1 MRKLV
6 AILFLI
12 LAGGL
17 PLCAKVVVFWEQGFP
32 TVASAPVTRD
42 ALVKAL
48 EGTGPVF
55 AGIGQLNDPAT
66 FTGADLLVMP
76 YGSAVPAEAWAAI
89 QGFIRTGGNILVLG
103 GQPFRVPVTGANGK
117 FVQAAPQDS
126 YSRDFGIQHTYTAPS
141 QGAAKFE
148 WRTGYSFLPSVAI
161 RARRFFVLEGRSNG
175 LGYMVNSEGM
185 QVAAPVVVSDRAGGF
200 GGGRGAAAP
209 AAAAPGPVP
218 AGGRAGRGAGAG
230 AAGAAPGG
238 GQPAAAAAGRG
249 AGAGGAGS
257 RAVLLDFEPVAGYW
271 DSADGVSLIRS
282 SANYARQGPIT
293 LSLEMPFSSV
303 KPDEVPSV
311 TVRLRGGQKE
321 LAGEVKIELLS
332 GDKVL
337 ETLHAPCSGTSV
349 NADLPF
355 SKAYP
360 PGFYAVRAVWEENGQ
375 GREAYYNGL
384 WVEDQKLLTSGP
396 ALGVKGDFLTRD
408 GKPFFPV
415 GANYF
420 STEANGW
427 DFAGPRNAWI
437 WERDFAEMQRYGVSF
452 VRTGVWGLR
461 LNQLDP
467 ATKGVTERFLRN
479 LEAFLLSAHR
489 HNIVVNWTFWA
500 FAPNAIDPTAPP
512 PAPTAPAAA
521 PAAGAG
527 RGGRGGRGGA
537 AEPAPQ
543 PNVYM
548 DQAAIKLELNY
559 LTSIVNRFKDLPY
572 LCYDLINE
580 PSFSNPGRLWTGN
593 TPNGDQAELDLWHK
607 WLATKYASAAELAS
621 AWRVTPDSLGSLD
634 TVPLPTTAQLTFA
647 RSSAAGSVRAIDYNL
662 FAQQEF
668 TAWVRAMVDAIRGA
682 GSKQLVN
689 VGQDEGG
696 VTNRV
701 LNQFYGSGGVAFT
714 TNHTYWQDDA
724 LLWDSVAAKRPG
736 MPNITGET
744 GYQPVRTPDSTWRYD
759 ELTGTPLNE
768 KKWALGFAAGSS
780 GALMWDWDRE
790 SDFGLK
796 RNDGSAKIIQGI
808 MRGMGQFAERAAPY
822 ATGLIQPEV
831 ALVLPQSMQLSVYN
845 KTALE
850 AQQNAVRAL
859 YAYAR
864 GTAYAV
870 GEYQIESLGNP
881 KLIILPSPMG
891 LTPGAWDGIRAKV
904 NAGATLL
911 VTGPFDG
918 DAHFHPTG
926 REKQAGIAYETV
938 PLTAREELVKFPDG
952 EARLSFGGDKTTY
965 LNRAVLADKSLWVE
979 KPLGKGKIL
988 FTPLPLELNDNI
1000 QAIGEVYRYAMK
1012 TAGVTTAYSTTLQ
1025 DPGILICPTRFPK
1038 ATLYVVTS
1046 ESGRSDVTFTDRASG
1061 KQFTGKLEPGRSA
1074 LLLIGQDGAVLA
1086 SYNWKGI

>member
-1 MRKLV
+1 MQKIV
-6 AILFLI
+6 ATLSLI
-12 LAGGL
+12 LASVL
-17 PLCAKVVVFWEQGFP
+17 PLCAKVVVFWQPGFP

-55 AGIGQLNDPAT
+55 AGIDQMKDPAT
-66 FTGADLLVMP
+66 FAGADLLVMP
-76 YGSAVPAEAWAAI
+76 YGSAVPTEAWAAI
-89 QGFIRTGGNILVLG
+89 QDFIRGGGDILVLG
-103 GQPFRVPVTGANGK
+103 GQPFRVPVTSVNGK
-117 FVQAAPQDS
+117 FIQAEPQDS

-148 WRTGYSFLPSVAI
+148 WRAGYSFLPSLAI

-175 LGYMVNSEGM
+175 LGYMVNSEGL

-200 GGGRGAAAP
+200 GGGRGAGAP
-209 AAAAPGPVP
+209 AGAVPGAAAA
-218 AGGRAGRGAGAG
+218 AGRGAGAG
-230 AAGAAPGG
+230 AAGVAGAPG
-238 GQPAAAAAGRG
+238 AAAGRG

-271 DSADGVSLIRS
+271 ESADGISLIRA
-282 SANYARQGPIT
+282 SASYARQGPIT

-311 TVRLRGGQKE
+311 TVRLHGGGKE
-321 LAGEVKIELLS
+321 LAGEVKIEVVS

-349 NADLPF
+349 NVDLPF
-355 SKAYP
+355 SQAYP
-360 PGFYAVRAVWEENGQ
+360 PGFYTVRAVWEENGQ
-375 GREAYYNGL
+375 GREAYNNGL
-384 WVEDQKLLTSGP
+384 WVEDRKLLTSGP
-396 ALGVKGDFLTRD
+396 AFGVKGDFLTRD

-437 WERDFAEMQRYGVSF
+437 WERDFAEMQRYGVTF

-479 LEAFLLSAHR
+479 LEAFLLSAGR
-489 HNIVVNWTFWA
+489 HNIVVNWTFFA

-512 PAPTAPAAA
+512 PAPAAPAAAA
-521 PAAGAG
+521 PAAVAG

-537 AEPAPQ
+537 AAPPPQ

-548 DQAAIKLELNY
+548 DQASIKLELNY
-559 LTSIVNRFKDLPY
+559 LTSIVNRFKDLPF

-607 WLATKYASAAELAS
+607 WLSAKYNSIADLAS

-634 TVPLPTTAQLTFA
+634 AVPPPTIAQLTFS
-647 RSSAAGSVRAIDYNL
+647 RYNTPGMVRAFDYNL
-662 FAQQEF
+662 FAQEEF
-668 TAWVRAMVDAIRGA
+668 TNWVRAMVNAIRGS

-701 LNQFYGSGGVAFT
+701 LNQFYSSGGVAFT

-724 LLWDSVAAKRPG
+724 LLWDSVVAKRPG

-744 GYQPVRTPDSTWRYD
+744 GYQPVRSDDSTWRFD
-759 ELTGTPLNE
+759 EITGTPLNE
-768 KKWALGFAAGSS
+768 KKWVLGFAAGSS

-796 RNDGSAKIIQGI
+796 RNDGSAKILQGI
-808 MRGMGQFAERAAPY
+808 MRGVGQFAEKAAPY
-822 ATGLIQPEV
+822 ATGLTQPEV
-831 ALVLPQSMQLSVYN
+831 ALVLPQSLQLSVYN
-845 KTALE
+845 KSALE

-864 GTAYAV
+864 AAAYAV
-870 GEYQIESLGNP
+870 GEYQIADLGNP
-881 KLIILPSPMG
+881 KLIILPSPKG
-891 LTPGAWDGIRAKV
+891 LTSSAWEAIRGKV

-911 VTGPFDG
+911 VSGPFDG

-926 REKQAGIAYETV
+926 REKQAGLTYETV
-938 PLTAREELVKFPDG
+938 PLMAREELVKYPEG

-965 LNRAVLADKSLWVE
+965 LDRAMLADKSLWVE
-979 KPLGKGKIL
+979 KALGKGKIL

-1000 QAIGEVYRYAMK
+1000 QAIGDVYRYAIK
-1012 TAGVTTAYSTTLQ
+1012 TAGVTAAYSTTLQ
-1025 DPGILICPTRFPK
+1025 DPGILICPTRFPR

-1046 ESGRSDVTFTDRASG
+1046 ESGRQDVTFTDRASG
-1061 KQFTGKLEPGRSA
+1061 KQFTGKLDPGRSA
-1074 LLLIGQDGAVLA
+1074 MLLIGQDGAVLA
-1086 SYNWKGI
+1086 SYNWKGV

>member
-1 MRKLV
+1 MRKIV
-6 AILFLI
+6 ATLSLI
-12 LAGGL
+12 FASGI
-17 PLCAKVVVFWEQGFP
+17 PLCAKVVVFWQPGFP

-55 AGIGQLNDPAT
+55 AGIDQLKDPAT
-66 FTGADLLVMP
+66 FAEADLLVMP
-76 YGSAVPAEAWAAI
+76 YGSAVPTEAWGAI
-89 QGFIRTGGNILVLG
+89 QGFLRAGGNILVLG
-103 GQPFRVPVTGANGK
+103 GQPFRVPVTSVNGK
-117 FVQAAPQDS
+117 FIQAEPLDS

-148 WRTGYSFLPSVAI
+148 WRAGYSFLPSLAI

-175 LGYMVNSEGM
+175 LGYMVNTEGL
-185 QVAAPVVVSDRAGGF
+185 QVAAPVVVSDRAAGF
-200 GGGRGAAAP
+200 GGGRGAG
-209 AAAAPGPVP
+209 APG
-218 AGGRAGRGAGAG
+218 
-230 AAGAAPGG
+230 
-238 GQPAAAAAGRG
+238 AAAGRG

-271 DSADGVSLIRS
+271 ESADGIALMRAAAS
-282 SANYARQGPIT
+282 YARQGPIT
-293 LSLEMPFSSV
+293 LSLEMPFSTV

-311 TVRLRGGQKE
+311 TVRLRGGVTQ
-321 LAGEVKIELLS
+321 LAGEVKVELVS

-349 NADLPF
+349 NAELPF
-355 SKAYP
+355 SQAYP
-360 PGFYAVRAVWEENGQ
+360 PGFYTVRAVWEENGQ
-375 GREAYYNGL
+375 GREAYNNGL
-384 WVEDQKLLTSGP
+384 WVEDRKLLTSGP
-396 ALGVKGDFLTRD
+396 AFGVKGDFLTRD

-437 WERDFAEMQRYGVSF
+437 WERDFAEMQRYGVTF

-479 LEAFLLSAHR
+479 LEAFLLSARR

-500 FAPNAIDPTAPP
+500 FAPNAIDPSPTP
-512 PAPTAPAAA
+512 PAPAAPVAAA
-521 PAAGAG
+521 PAAPTAG

-537 AEPAPQ
+537 AEAPPQ

-548 DQAAIKLELNY
+548 DQASIKLELNY
-559 LTSIVNRFKDLPY
+559 LTSIVNRFKDLPF

-607 WLATKYASAAELAS
+607 WLARKYSGIAELAS
-621 AWRVTPDSLGSLD
+621 AWRVTPDSLGSFD
-634 TVPLPTTAQLTFA
+634 AVPLPTTAQLTFA
-647 RSSAAGSVRAIDYNL
+647 RSSAAGAVRALDYNL

-668 TAWVRAMVDAIRGA
+668 TNWVRAMVDAIRGA
-682 GSKQLVN
+682 GSTQLVN

-701 LNQFYGSGGVAFT
+701 LNQFYSSGGVNFT

-744 GYQPVRTPDSTWRYD
+744 GYQPVRAADSTWRFD

-768 KKWALGFAAGSS
+768 KKWVLGFAAGSS

-796 RNDGSAKIIQGI
+796 RNDGSAKILQGI
-808 MRGMGQFAERAAPY
+808 MRGVGQFAEKAAPY

-845 KTALE
+845 KSALE

-864 GTAYAV
+864 GAAYAV
-870 GEYQIESLGNP
+870 GEYQIADLGSP
-881 KLIILPSPMG
+881 KLIILPSP
-891 LTPGAWDGIRAKV
+891 
-904 NAGATLL
+904 
-911 VTGPFDG
+911 
-918 DAHFHPTG
+918 
-926 REKQAGIAYETV
+926 
-938 PLTAREELVKFPDG
+938 
-952 EARLSFGGDKTTY
+952 
-965 LNRAVLADKSLWVE
+965 
-979 KPLGKGKIL
+979 KG
-988 FTPLPLELNDNI
+988 
-1000 QAIGEVYRYAMK
+1000 
-1012 TAGVTTAYSTTLQ
+1012 
-1025 DPGILICPTRFPK
+1025 
-1038 ATLYVVTS
+1038 
-1046 ESGRSDVTFTDRASG
+1046 
-1061 KQFTGKLEPGRSA
+1061 
-1074 LLLIGQDGAVLA
+1074 
-1086 SYNWKGI
+1086 

>member
-1 MRKLV
+1 MRKIV
-6 AILFLI
+6 ATLSLI
-12 LAGGL
+12 LASVF
-17 PLCAKVVVFWEQGFP
+17 PLCAKVVVFWQAGFP
-32 TVASAPVTRD
+32 TVAGASVTRD

-55 AGIGQLNDPAT
+55 AGIDQLKDPAT
-66 FTGADLLVMP
+66 FAEADLLVMP
-76 YGSAVPAEAWAAI
+76 YGSAVPTEAWGAI
-89 QGFIRTGGNILVLG
+89 QGFLRAGGNILVLG
-103 GQPFRVPVTGANGK
+103 GQPFRVPVTSANGE
-117 FVQAAPQDS
+117 FIQAEPQDS

-141 QGAAKFE
+141 QGASKFE
-148 WRTGYSFLPSVAI
+148 WRAGYSFLPSLAI

-175 LGYMVNSEGM
+175 LGYMVNAEGL
-185 QVAAPVVVSDRAGGF
+185 QVAAPVVVSDRAAGF
-200 GGGRGAAAP
+200 GGGRGA
-209 AAAAPGPVP
+209 
-218 AGGRAGRGAGAG
+218 GG
-230 AAGAAPGG
+230 
-238 GQPAAAAAGRG
+238 AGRG

-271 DSADGVSLIRS
+271 ESADGIALIRS
-282 SANYARQGPIT
+282 SASYARQGPVT

-311 TVRLRGGQKE
+311 TVRLRGGSKE
-321 LAGEVKIELLS
+321 LAGEVKVELVS
-332 GDKVL
+332 GEKVL
-337 ETLHAPCSGTSV
+337 ETLHVPCSGTSV

-355 SKAYP
+355 SQAYP
-360 PGFYAVRAVWEENGQ
+360 PGFYTLRAVWEENGQ
-375 GREAYYNGL
+375 GREAYNNGL
-384 WVEDQKLLTSGP
+384 WVEDRKLLTSGP
-396 ALGVKGDFLTRD
+396 AFGVKGDFLTRD

-437 WERDFAEMQRYGVSF
+437 WERDFAEMQRYGVTF

-479 LEAFLLSAHR
+479 LEAFLLSARR

-500 FAPNAIDPTAPP
+500 FAPNAIDPAAPP
-512 PAPTAPAAA
+512 PAPVAPTAAA
-521 PAAGAG
+521 PGAG

-537 AEPAPQ
+537 AEAPPQ

-559 LTSIVNRFKDLPY
+559 LTSIVNRFKDLPF

-593 TPNGDQAELDLWHK
+593 TPNGDQAELDLWRK
-607 WLATKYASAAELAS
+607 WLARKYSGIAELAS
-621 AWRVTPDSLGSLD
+621 AWRVTPDSLGGFD
-634 TVPLPTTAQLTFA
+634 AVPLPTTAQLTFA
-647 RSSAAGSVRAIDYNL
+647 RSSAAGAVRALDYNL

-668 TAWVRAMVDAIRGA
+668 TNWVRTMVDAIRGA
-682 GSKQLVN
+682 GSTQLVN

-701 LNQFYGSGGVAFT
+701 LNQFYSSGGVNFT

-744 GYQPVRTPDSTWRYD
+744 GYQPVRAADSTWRFD

-768 KKWALGFAAGSS
+768 KKWVLGFAAGSS

-796 RNDGSAKIIQGI
+796 RNDGSAKILQGI
-808 MRGMGQFAERAAPY
+808 MRGVGRFAEKAAPY
-822 ATGLIQPEV
+822 ATSLIQPEV

-845 KTALE
+845 KSALE

-864 GTAYAV
+864 GAAYAV
-870 GEYQIESLGNP
+870 GEYQIADLGSP
-881 KLIILPSPMG
+881 KLIILPSPKG
-891 LTPGAWDGIRAKV
+891 LTPGAWEAIRGKV

-911 VTGPFDG
+911 VSGPFDG

-926 REKQAGIAYETV
+926 REKQAGLAYETV
-938 PLTAREELVKFPDG
+938 PLMAREESVTFPGG

-965 LNRAVLADKSLWVE
+965 LDRAMLADKSLWVE

-1000 QAIGEVYRYAMK
+1000 QAIGDVYRYAMK

-1046 ESGRSDVTFTDRASG
+1046 ESGRADVTFTDRASG
-1061 KQFTGKLEPGRSA
+1061 KQFTGKLDPGRSA
-1074 LLLIGQDGAVLA
+1074 MLLIGQNGAVLA
-1086 SYNWKGI
+1086 SYNWNGV

>member
-1 MRKLV
+1 MRKLT
-6 AILFLI
+6 ATLFLI
-12 LAGGL
+12 LAAGL
-17 PLCAKVVVFWEQGFP
+17 PLCAKVVVFWEPGFP

-48 EGTGPVF
+48 EGAGPVF
-55 AGIGQLNDPAT
+55 AGIDQLKDPAT
-66 FTGADLLVMP
+66 FAGADLLVMP
-76 YGSAVPAEAWAAI
+76 YGSAVPTEAWAAI
-89 QGFIRTGGNILVLG
+89 QGFIRGGGNILVLG
-103 GQPFRVPVTGANGK
+103 GQPFRVPVTSANGK
-117 FVQAAPQDS
+117 FTQAAPQDS
-126 YSRDFGIQHTYTAPS
+126 YSRDFGIQHTYVAPQ

-148 WRTGYSFLPSVAI
+148 WRTGYSFLPSVAV

-175 LGYMVNSEGM
+175 LGYMLNSEGL
-185 QVAAPVVVSDRAGGF
+185 QVAAPVVVSDRAAGF
-200 GGGRGAAAP
+200 GGGRGAGAP
-209 AAAAPGPVP
+209 GAAAPGAAAA
-218 AGGRAGRGAGAG
+218 AGRGGRGAGAG
-230 AAGAAPGG
+230 AA
-238 GQPAAAAAGRG
+238 
-249 AGAGGAGS
+249 GAGS

-271 DSADGVSLIRS
+271 ESADGISLVRT
-282 SANYARQGPIT
+282 SAAYARQGPIA

-303 KPDEVPSV
+303 KPEEATSV

-321 LAGEVKIELLS
+321 LAGEVKVELVS

-337 ETLHAPCSGTSV
+337 ETLHAPCSGTGV

-360 PGFYAVRAVWEENGQ
+360 PGFYTVRAVWEENGQ
-375 GREAYYNGL
+375 GREAYTNGL
-384 WVEDQKLLTSGP
+384 WVEDQKLLTTGP

-408 GKPFFPV
+408 AKPFFPV

-437 WERDFAEMQRYGVSF
+437 WERDFAEMQRYGVTF

-461 LNQLDP
+461 VNQLDP

-479 LEAFLLSAHR
+479 LEAFLLSARR

-512 PAPTAPAAA
+512 PAPAVPT
-521 PAAGAG
+521 AAGAG

-537 AEPAPQ
+537 EAPPQ

-548 DQAAIKLELNY
+548 DQASIKLELNY
-559 LTSIVNRFKDLPY
+559 LTSIVSRFKDLPF

-607 WLATKYASAAELAS
+607 WLAKKYASAAELAS
-621 AWRVTPDSLGSLD
+621 AWRVTPDSMGSLD
-634 TVPLPTTAQLTFA
+634 AVPLPTTAQLTFA
-647 RSSAAGSVRAIDYNL
+647 RSSAAGAVRAVDYNL
-662 FAQQEF
+662 FAQEEF
-668 TAWVRAMVDAIRGA
+668 TGWVRAMVDAIRGA

-701 LNQFYGSGGVAFT
+701 LNQFYASGGVSFT

-796 RNDGSAKIIQGI
+796 RNDGSAKILQGI
-808 MRGMGQFAERAAPY
+808 MRGVGQFAERAAPY
-822 ATGLIQPEV
+822 ATGLVQPEV
-831 ALVLPQSMQLSVYN
+831 ALVLPQSFQLSVYN
-845 KTALE
+845 KSALE

-864 GTAYAV
+864 AAAYAV
-870 GEYQIESLGNP
+870 GEYQIENLGNP
-881 KLIILPSPMG
+881 KLIILPSPKG
-891 LTPGAWDGIRAKV
+891 LTPGAWAGIRAKV
-904 NAGATLL
+904 DAGATLL
-911 VTGPFDG
+911 VSGPFDG

-926 REKQAGIAYETV
+926 REKQAGLTYETV
-938 PLTAREELVKFPDG
+938 PLTAREELVKFPGG
-952 EARLSFGGDKTTY
+952 EAHLSFGGDKTTY
-965 LNRAVLADKSLWVE
+965 LERAMLADKSLWVE

-1000 QAIGEVYRYAMK
+1000 QAIGDVYRYAVK

-1046 ESGRSDVTFTDRASG
+1046 ESGRSEVTFTDRASG

-1074 LLLIGQDGAVLA
+1074 MLLIGQDGAVLA
-1086 SYNWKGI
+1086 SYNWKGV